1 MPFDKKGRFYKLD
14 NGERFYGSNVY
25 MIRVYALEEILGK
38 LLDINVG
45 EIANNDLKAELDK
58 AIINKESEDK

>member
-14 NGERFYGSNVY
+14 HGERFYGSNVDI
-25 MIRVYALEEILGK
+25 IRIYALEEILGE

-45 EIANNDLKAELDK
+45 EIPNNALKVELDK
-58 AIINKESEDK
+58 AIINKERSSK